1 MEGSDTPLYRATLHS
16 EKIRLYVIESD
27 FSSMTATRFGGY
39 KQSGFGKDM
48 SGYTFDDYTEVKHP
62 YVDLTGD
69 ASKSWLYVRET
80 VKD

>member
-1 MEGSDTPLYRATLHS
+1 
-16 EKIRLYVIESD
+16 
-27 FSSMTATRFGGY
+27 MTATRFGGY